1 MGLFDRFKPKTQTG
15 LSLEESIAAL
25 MLGAVAVD
33 GDVSSQE
40 LQSCNVVCSRM
51 PLFRD
56 MSQNNLERVFKRVG
70 ELLESSETEKTLL
83 SAAGAVPDELKLPVF
98 ANAVDIVFA
107 DGDVGEEEQDYIAFL
122 AEHLGVDDEQAT
134 AVIEVLRIK
143 NFG

>member
-1 MGLFDRFKPKTQTG
+1 MGLFDRFKPKAQTG

-40 LQSCNVVCSRM
+40 LQSCNAVCSRM

-56 MSQNNLERVFKRVG
+56 MSQNHMEQVFKRVG
-70 ELLESSETEKTLL
+70 ALLESSEVEKTLL
-83 SAAGAVPDELKLPVF
+83 MATKAVPDELKLPVF

-122 AEHLGVDDEQAT
+122 ADHLSVDEDQAGT
-134 AVIEVLRIK
+134 VIDVLRIK
-143 NFG
+143 NFS